1 MEAFKLFVL
10 PVSGGGF
17 PVQIAFI
24 SEMYEARKINK
35 GFLSG
40 SKDYHPDLVMSASG
54 GNVASY
60 IGMGGDW
67 NYSGMSRMIKY
78 ISSNM
83 FVTSWLPDELN
94 FIPTWSIGI
103 FMGSVFRSG
112 EGPVG
117 VLNLMFD
124 SNTIQNTE
132 ILTLTYNKTKF
143 IPQIFSNKSENNT
156 FFKELPSETDR
167 VLYELHPI
175 KFTDGNL
182 TEISK
187 VCMASAAIPLV
198 TESQI
203 IGTDEYGDG
212 GIVASSP
219 FIMLS
224 GMLAREIKSRP
235 LQIFLFSPIEFDND
249 EDTDKYTKYGNSELK
264 VMLLRMIHSQALGER
279 LATVNLVEKLTGK
292 SLNLTRYT
300 NLDSPVVLASVLE
313 KYQNDSF
320 VMTFYPSKC
329 PSVQLNDF
337 KPENI
342 MTCVDEVRN
351 KYHFDIF
358 V

>member
-1 MEAFKLFVL
+1 MDSFKLFVL

-24 SEMYEARKINK
+24 AEMYEARKLNK
-35 GFLSG
+35 VFLTG
-40 SKDYHPDLVMSASG
+40 SKDYHPDLVMAASG

-60 IGMGGDW
+60 IAMGGDW

-83 FVTSWLPDELN
+83 FVSSWMPDELS
-94 FIPTWSIGI
+94 FLPTWTIGV
-103 FMGSVFRSG
+103 FMGSVYRSG
-112 EGPVG
+112 EGPLS
-117 VLNLMFD
+117 VLKLMFD
-124 SNTIQNTE
+124 NNTIQDTE
-132 ILTLTYNKTKF
+132 ILTLTFNKTKF
-143 IPQIFSNKSENNT
+143 IPQIFSNKSETNT
-156 FFKELPSETDR
+156 FFKELPNETDR
-167 VLYELHPI
+167 VLYEFHPI
-175 KFTDGNL
+175 KFTSGSLD
-182 TEISK
+182 EISK

-203 IGTDEYGDG
+203 IENEEYGDG

-224 GMLAREIKSRP
+224 GMLSRNLASRP

-264 VMLLRMIHSQALGER
+264 VMLLRMVHSQALNER
-279 LATVNLVEKLTGK
+279 LATVNLIEKLTNK

-300 NLDSPVVLASVLE
+300 NLDSPKVLASVLE
-313 KYQNDSF
+313 KHKNDSF

-329 PSVQLNDF
+329 PSIQLNDF
-337 KPENI
+337 TSENI
-342 MTCVDEVRN
+342 INCIDEVRK